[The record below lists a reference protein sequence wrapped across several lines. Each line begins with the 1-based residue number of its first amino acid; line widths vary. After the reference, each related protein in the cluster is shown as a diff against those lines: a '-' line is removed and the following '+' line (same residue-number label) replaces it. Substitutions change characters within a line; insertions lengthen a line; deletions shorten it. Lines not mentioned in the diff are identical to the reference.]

1 MVDHE
6 STAILKICEDNLNAS
21 VSECILDYYSNRY
34 ELYLNEAKQADEG
47 RKYRQARKAMRA
59 FQIHLRSI
67 KNEKDVRESECAQF
81 EEALRSKC
89 SYIGELLEQI
99 TKLKITLLSRI
110 RKGDDYTLEIDYP
123 SVREFCDSVFLS
135 STYSIF
141 HNIEDFHQCFA
152 RKNHG
157 LFNDHIIQ
165 NIQTTL
171 NSFLRDAYSSFFRTP
186 SKRDP
191 IDDAIYKASLD
202 GVESEDRVIPPI
214 ELRTGDNEF
223 KDETRDIIVE
233 SDYESKEERNERKD
247 DEERG
252 RDERDEDDDRHEEQ
266 KESKKEEER
275 ENKKDRHEDSKKDRR
290 EEEEEYEREK
300 ERERKEPER
309 REPSKNPTPKYMAWD
324 EDSGDE
330 LLSVF

>member
-1 MVDHE
+1 MVDPE

-21 VSECILDYYSNRY
+21 VSECLLDYFSNRY
-34 ELYLNEAKQADEG
+34 ELYLNEARQTDEG

-59 FQIHLRSI
+59 FQIHLRQI

-89 SYIGELLEQI
+89 SYVGELLEQV
-99 TKLKITLLSRI
+99 TKLKVTLLSRI

-123 SVREFCDSVFLS
+123 SVREFCDSVFLT

-165 NIQTTL
+165 NIHTTL

-191 IDDAIYKASLD
+191 IDNAIYKASLD

-214 ELRTGDNEF
+214 ELRTGDNGHKE
-223 KDETRDIIVE
+223 ETRDIIVE
-233 SDYESKEERNERKD
+233 SDYETKEERNEENEENKEREN
-247 DEERG
+247 DEEY
-252 RDERDEDDDRHEEQ
+252 DRREEQ
-266 KESKKEEER
+266 KESKDDKNEDER
-275 ENKKDRHEDSKKDRR
+275 EDKKDKNEDSKKDRSG
-290 EEEEEYEREK
+290 EEEEYKRD
-300 ERERKEPER
+300 RKEPER
-309 REPSKNPTPKYMAWD
+309 SEPSKHPTPKYMAWD